1 MVPGLPFAPIAALPL
16 FAMGPAIAAQRR
28 LALDTNSGAM
38 ALPLTAASPVTGH

>member
-1 MVPGLPFAPIAALPL
+1 MPGLPFAPIAALPL
-16 FAMGPAIAAQRR
+16 FAVGAAIAAQRR